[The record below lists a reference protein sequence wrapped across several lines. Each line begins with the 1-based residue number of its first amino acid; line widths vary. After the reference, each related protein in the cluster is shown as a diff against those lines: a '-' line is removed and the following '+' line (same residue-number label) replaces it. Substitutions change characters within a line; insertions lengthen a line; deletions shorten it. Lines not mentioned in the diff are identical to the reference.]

1 MTSTHLR
8 PRLGNKL
15 HDSFF
20 RVIFG
25 GYPSAAAG
33 ALRAILPPRLAA
45 ALDFDRLEAMSGE
58 FVTAALR
65 QRRVDLLFRVWLRD
79 LEARLVWLFEQQ
91 AKPLRLMVWRGSD
104 YTSAIWRAEVLE
116 HRTLHR
122 RDPDTLPAVI
132 PVVLYTGRRP
142 WSAPRRLT
150 ELIDLPPPLLEEA
163 RPFLPEMTL
172 YVDPLHA
179 TPDEA
184 LRAREA
190 GPLALLGWYLL
201 KHAPGAQD
209 LEARMRGWVDDLAE
223 ADSLPGGRDAL
234 AAMAEYCVRVSR
246 TPREAIADV
255 FGEAIGSEG
264 EDLVIT
270 TGQMLEAKGFERGQA
285 AFLIGL
291 LVRRFGEVPADVL
304 DRIQRETDEAKLAAW
319 GDRLFVAR
327 TPGEVIEG

>member
-1 MTSTHLR
+1 MTSRPLR

-65 QRRVDLLFRVWLRD
+65 QRRADLLFRVWLRD

-116 HRTLHR
+116 HRKLHR

-150 ELIDLPPPLLEEA
+150 ELIDLPSPLLEEA

-201 KHAPGAQD
+201 KHAPGAQ
-209 LEARMRGWVDDLAE
+209 ARIVRKFPSRGTGDRVPRGFAE
-223 ADSLPGGRDAL
+223 GETPESYCQNYQAIRNKPSGCADSAMMPDSCVCSTVPLPPLRCPSL
-234 AAMAEYCVRVSR
+234 AARFGTGLERRRRCRSR
-246 TPREAIADV
+246 EVA
-255 FGEAIGSEG
+255 
-264 EDLVIT
+264 
-270 TGQMLEAKGFERGQA
+270 
-285 AFLIGL
+285 
-291 LVRRFGEVPADVL
+291 VRRRP
-304 DRIQRETDEAKLAAW
+304 
-319 GDRLFVAR
+319 
-327 TPGEVIEG
+327 